1 MVGGLPAEA
10 PVTKRPYTE
19 NLHEGRYAA
28 EVLVELIETEGGWSP
43 YYSPDDVRKL
53 ERVRSALRRGDV
65 AEAAKDARVFELMP
79 LAG

>member
-1 MVGGLPAEA
+1 M
-10 PVTKRPYTE
+10 KKSPYTE

-28 EVLVELIETEGGWSP
+28 EVQVELIETDGGWSP

-53 ERVRSALRRGDV
+53 ERVRNALRSGDV
-65 AEAAKDARVFELMP
+65 SAAAKDARVFELLP

>member
-1 MVGGLPAEA
+1 M
-10 PVTKRPYTE
+10 TKTRYVE

-28 EVLVELIETEGGWSP
+28 EVEVELIETEGAFSP

-53 ERVRSALRRGDV
+53 ERVRDALRLGDV
-65 AEAAKDARVFELMP
+65 SKAAKEARVFELLP

>member
-1 MVGGLPAEA
+1 MVGRLPSEA
-10 PVTKRPYTE
+10 AVTRTSFIE

-28 EVLVELIETEGGWSP
+28 EVQVELIETDGGFSP

-53 ERVRSALRRGDV
+53 ERVQDALRRGDV
-65 AEAAKDARVFELMP
+65 LEASKEARVFELLP